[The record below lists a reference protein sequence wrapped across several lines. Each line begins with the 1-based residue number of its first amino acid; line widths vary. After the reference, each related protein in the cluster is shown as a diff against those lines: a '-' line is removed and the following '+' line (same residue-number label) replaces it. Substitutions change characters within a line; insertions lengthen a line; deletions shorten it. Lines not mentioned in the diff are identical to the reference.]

1 MTEAGLGGV
10 PHKNPHA
17 AARVYDGEA
26 FIVIPQT
33 SQYKILNGTGS
44 RVWDL
49 IDGQRS
55 RDEIAGIIAEEYEVS
70 LDEARKDVSEFI
82 EALKEHGMLA
92 QGE

>member
-1 MTEAGLGGV
+1 MTEAGFGGV
-10 PHKNPHA
+10 PQKNPHA
-17 AARVYDGEA
+17 AARMYDGEA

-55 RDEIAGIIAEEYEVS
+55 RDEIAGIIAEEYEVT
-70 LDEARKDVSEFI
+70 LDEARKDVSDFI
-82 EALKEHGMLA
+82 EALKENGMLA
-92 QGE
+92 QGD